1 MNKEIFESIKKF
13 LAKVS
18 ESYEIQSAY
27 LFSSYSSNNFDESSD
42 IDIAVISSS
51 FSGDSFRDNVSLGKL
66 TWGIDTRIEPIAFTP
81 EEFEESAFGKQIKK
95 RGIEIPLN

>member
-51 FSGDSFRDNVSLGKL
+51 FSGDNF
-66 TWGIDTRIEPIAFTP
+66 
-81 EEFEESAFGKQIKK
+81 
-95 RGIEIPLN
+95 